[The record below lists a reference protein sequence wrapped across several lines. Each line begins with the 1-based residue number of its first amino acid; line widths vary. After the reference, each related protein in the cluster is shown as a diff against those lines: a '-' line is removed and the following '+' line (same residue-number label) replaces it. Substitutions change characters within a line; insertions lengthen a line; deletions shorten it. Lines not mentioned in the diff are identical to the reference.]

1 MNSNEEIYQTS
12 YLPYI
17 NKWGK
22 ITSWLCIV
30 IVYIPTMVLIGIYGA
45 QLPFDATINGIIA
58 ILSASFAMYIAD
70 PLAVFPVLGT
80 PGLYLTYLSGNSKS
94 IRVPASLMAQDAA
107 GTEQGTPEGN
117 IMSCIGVA
125 ISVLISTLV
134 MTVMIFMG
142 KWIIAVLPE
151 KSCGSAAYADAGT
164 VRCLAGTAIPSKTQ
178 IGLCCN
184 RAGNCRQNRAGKWNL
199 SDTAFR
205 RRLRSYATLRFWDNR
220 NSQRNDQERLDRK
233 IIEKGK
239 WIDGKKE
246 IHGPDLSDSGS
257 KAGQIYRIKRCGMV
271 SSGNRIERI

>member
-80 PGLYLTYLSGNSKS
+80 PGLYLTLGTPGLYLTYLSGNSKS

-151 KSCGSAAYADAGT
+151 KVVEALPMLMPALFGALLGQQFLQRPKLACAAIVLAIVVRIAQVNGIFQILPLGGGYAPMLLCVFGT
-164 VRCLAGTAIPSKTQ
+164 IAIARGMIKKS
-178 IGLCCN
+178 
-184 RAGNCRQNRAGKWNL
+184 W
-199 SDTAFR
+199 
-205 RRLRSYATLRFWDNR
+205 
-220 NSQRNDQERLDRK
+220 
-233 IIEKGK
+233 IEK
-239 WIDGKKE
+239 
-246 IHGPDLSDSGS
+246 
-257 KAGQIYRIKRCGMV
+257 
-271 SSGNRIERI
+271 

>member
-45 QLPFDATINGIIA
+45 QLPFV
-58 ILSASFAMYIAD
+58 AMYIAD
-70 PLAVFPVLGT
+70 PLAVFPVLGTPGLYLTLGT

-151 KSCGSAAYADAGT
+151 KVVEALPMLMPALFGALLGQQFLQRPKLACAAIVLAIVVRIAQVNGIFQILPLGGGYAPMLLCVFGT
-164 VRCLAGTAIPSKTQ
+164 IAIARGMIKKS
-178 IGLCCN
+178 
-184 RAGNCRQNRAGKWNL
+184 W
-199 SDTAFR
+199 
-205 RRLRSYATLRFWDNR
+205 
-220 NSQRNDQERLDRK
+220 
-233 IIEKGK
+233 IEK
-239 WIDGKKE
+239 
-246 IHGPDLSDSGS
+246 
-257 KAGQIYRIKRCGMV
+257 
-271 SSGNRIERI
+271 

>member
-151 KSCGSAAYADAGT
+151 KVVEALPMLMPALFGALLGQQFLQRPKLACAAIVLAIVVRIAQVNGIFQILPLGGGYAPMLLCVFGKI
-164 VRCLAGTAIPSKTQ
+164 AIARGMIKK
-178 IGLCCN
+178 G
-184 RAGNCRQNRAGKWNL
+184 W
-199 SDTAFR
+199 
-205 RRLRSYATLRFWDNR
+205 
-220 NSQRNDQERLDRK
+220 
-233 IIEKGK
+233 IEK
-239 WIDGKKE
+239 
-246 IHGPDLSDSGS
+246 
-257 KAGQIYRIKRCGMV
+257 
-271 SSGNRIERI
+271 

>member
-134 MTVMIFMG
+134 MTVMILMG

-151 KSCGSAAYADAGT
+151 KVGEALPMLMPALFGALLGQLFLQRPKLACAAIVLAIVVRIAQVNGIFQILPLGGGYAPMLLCVFGT
-164 VRCLAGTAIPSKTQ
+164 IAIARGMIKK
-178 IGLCCN
+178 G
-184 RAGNCRQNRAGKWNL
+184 W
-199 SDTAFR
+199 
-205 RRLRSYATLRFWDNR
+205 
-220 NSQRNDQERLDRK
+220 
-233 IIEKGK
+233 IEK
-239 WIDGKKE
+239 
-246 IHGPDLSDSGS
+246 
-257 KAGQIYRIKRCGMV
+257 
-271 SSGNRIERI
+271 

>member
-45 QLPFDATINGIIA
+45 QLPFGATINGIIA

-151 KSCGSAAYADAGT
+151 KVVEALPMLMPALFGALLGQQFLQRPKLACAAIVLAIVVRIAQVNGIFQILPLGGGYAPMLLCVFGT
-164 VRCLAGTAIPSKTQ
+164 IAIARGMIKK
-178 IGLCCN
+178 G
-184 RAGNCRQNRAGKWNL
+184 W
-199 SDTAFR
+199 
-205 RRLRSYATLRFWDNR
+205 
-220 NSQRNDQERLDRK
+220 
-233 IIEKGK
+233 IEK
-239 WIDGKKE
+239 
-246 IHGPDLSDSGS
+246 
-257 KAGQIYRIKRCGMV
+257 
-271 SSGNRIERI
+271 

>member
-151 KSCGSAAYADAGT
+151 KVVEALPMLMPALFGALLGQQFLQRPKLACAAIVLAIVVKIAQVNGIFQILPLGGGYAPMLLCVFGT
-164 VRCLAGTAIPSKTQ
+164 IAIARGMIKK
-178 IGLCCN
+178 G
-184 RAGNCRQNRAGKWNL
+184 W
-199 SDTAFR
+199 
-205 RRLRSYATLRFWDNR
+205 
-220 NSQRNDQERLDRK
+220 
-233 IIEKGK
+233 IEK
-239 WIDGKKE
+239 
-246 IHGPDLSDSGS
+246 
-257 KAGQIYRIKRCGMV
+257 
-271 SSGNRIERI
+271 